1 MKITK
6 YSGSIVYSW
15 ILSYILILLVTI
27 VLTGLVHG
35 IAKSTIETEINKSNR
50 LVLSNIKDS
59 IDSALNEINK
69 FSIDLSMNQS
79 IQDAY
84 NLTRDT
90 DDYYYRLYKAA
101 NSLADYK
108 LFYKS
113 LKGYYI
119 FINELQLV
127 MSPGVVNSSVNYF
140 DGYIKSKDYTYD
152 KWLDVMNHIHQ
163 GEYIMLPHHEA
174 GTNDQKALSLIRS
187 FPITSRD
194 KISANIVIM
203 LDFNSLLNNVT
214 NDSSII
220 VLDNGN
226 NIIAKSD
233 PKIADIDYSEL
244 SGDSGILTKYTD
256 SKKIVALYI
265 TSDQTKWKYVM
276 ITPEYIFWEK
286 AEYIKNIMIGEIVLC
301 IFLVGF
307 MSFYFIKKNY
317 HPIQELIYYISK
329 KLNTGSIGEKNEYNF
344 IRQAIN
350 KTIAEREQFESI
362 LSRQNAVLKE
372 NFIVSLL
379 KGRDISMPVHEFVTS
394 YNITFEYDKYGV
406 IVIYIDGIDKDLWE
420 INNNGNIVE
429 YRLIT
434 FVIKNVVEEIISRN
448 SRCYIVEVDNIL
460 TCVINTA
467 SENDDFKKMLSAE
480 INEAKC
486 FIRENFKIDLAF
498 AASSLHSSIEDLAA
512 AYNEAVSAM
521 EYSRIMDED
530 KIVFFSDIAAQRGN
544 GYYYPDEKIHKLNN
558 YIKLSD
564 YASANRI
571 IEDIFNA
578 MVINST
584 SADIAGF
591 IVLNIAGMIIKTL
604 SEAEEEH
611 ESEFL
616 ECVNLAGQLI
626 KCNTLVEMKKKMQ
639 GIVEQ
644 ACYIERKRHE
654 STDFKIKDTI
664 RQIVADNY
672 TDPGF
677 GIGSIAESIGK
688 SPYYV
693 SKIYKDQTGEG
704 ILDLINRVRIEKAKE
719 LLKQE
724 LTQELIAEKVGFTNV
739 RTFQRVFKKIEG
751 TTPGKLKL

>member
-6 YSGSIVYSW
+6 YSGSIVYNW

-27 VLTGLVHG
+27 VLTGLVYS
-35 IAKSTIETEINKSNR
+35 IAESTIETEINKSNR
-50 LVLSNIKDS
+50 LVLSNIKND
-59 IDSALNEINK
+59 IDSALIELNK
-69 FSIDLSMNQS
+69 FSIDLSMNQN

-84 NLTRDT
+84 NLTQDT
-90 DDYYYRLYKAA
+90 DGYYYTLYKAA

-108 LFYKS
+108 VFYKS

-119 FINELQLV
+119 FINQLQLV
-127 MSPGVVNSSVNYF
+127 ISPAVVNNSVNYF
-140 DGYIKSKDYTYD
+140 EGYIKSEDYTYD
-152 KWLDVMNHIHQ
+152 QWIDTMNHIHQ

-174 GTNDQKALSLIRS
+174 GVSDQKTLSLIRS

-194 KISANIVIM
+194 KVSANIVIM
-203 LDFNSLLNNVT
+203 LDFDNLLSNVT
-214 NDSSII
+214 SDSSII
-220 VLDNGN
+220 ILDNGN
-226 NIIAKSD
+226 NIIAHSD
-233 PKIADIDYSEL
+233 PEAAEIDYSEL
-244 SGDSGILTKYTD
+244 SGNSGILTKY
-256 SKKIVALYI
+256 SNNRKIVVLYL
-265 TSDQTKWKYVM
+265 TSEQTKWKYVM

-286 AEYIKNIMIGEIVLC
+286 SEYIKNIMIGEIILC

-307 MSFYFIKKNY
+307 MSYYFIKRNY

-350 KTIAEREQFESI
+350 RTIAEKEQFESI

-394 YNITFEYDKYGV
+394 YNIAFEYDKYGV
-406 IVIYIDGIDKDLWE
+406 VVIYIDRIDKDLWE
-420 INNNGNIVE
+420 VNKSGNIDE
-429 YRLIT
+429 YSLIR
-434 FVIKNVVEEIISRN
+434 FVIKNVVEEIINRN

-460 TCVINTA
+460 ACVINTA
-467 SENDDFKKMLSAE
+467 VNNDDIKRILSVE

-486 FIRENFKIDLAF
+486 FIRENFKIDLTF
-498 AASSLHSSIEDLAA
+498 AASSMHSRIEDLAA

-521 EYSRIMDED
+521 EYSRIMEED
-530 KIVFFSDIAAQRGN
+530 KTVFFSDIDAQSGKC
-544 GYYYPDEKIHKLNN
+544 YYYPDENIHKLTN
-558 YIKLSD
+558 YIKLAD
-564 YASANRI
+564 YDSANMI

-578 MVINST
+578 MVINSI
-584 SADIAGF
+584 SAEFDRF
-591 IVLNIAGMIIKTL
+591 IVLNMAGAIIKTL
-604 SEAEEEH
+604 SETEEERN
-611 ESEFL
+611 SEFL
-616 ECVNLAGQLI
+616 ESVDLAGQLM
-626 KCNTLVEMKKKMQ
+626 KCNTLVEMKKMMQ
-639 GIVEQ
+639 CIVEK
-644 ACYIERKRHE
+644 ACDIERKRHE
-654 STDFKIKDTI
+654 STDYKMKDTI

-677 GIGSIAESIGK
+677 GIGSIAEAIGK
-688 SPYYV
+688 SPYYI
-693 SKIYKDQTGEG
+693 SRIYKDQTGEG

-719 LLKQE
+719 LLKQD

-751 TTPGKLKL
+751 TTPGKLKV